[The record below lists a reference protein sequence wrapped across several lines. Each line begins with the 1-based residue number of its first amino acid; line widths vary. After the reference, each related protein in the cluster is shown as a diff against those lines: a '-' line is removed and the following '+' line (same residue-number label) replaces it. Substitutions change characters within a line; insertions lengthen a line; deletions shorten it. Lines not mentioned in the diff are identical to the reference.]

1 MRERRNHS
9 VRTAALQPKE
19 PRKKYFLVYEGVE
32 TEPIYF
38 EALVKCK
45 EYSRI
50 NPLIDM
56 VPIIRGVS
64 KEGWS
69 NPYKLMKGFLAD
81 LQACDEGTVTYNT
94 LIDCIVDEAR
104 PGHVSKNSLYK
115 SLKAIFTGSIGVTSL
130 EDPVPV
136 DRIKDIC
143 NKIESETELTKLVD
157 TIPQIIKEYAITY
170 QAGLDKICFVIDR
183 DKHSFVK
190 NERID
195 QYGYVLSKC
204 KENNFGFYLTNP
216 CFEYWLLLHFE
227 ETSLLDKIAL
237 LENQKIN
244 ASGVPSRNGK
254 TFTERELNK
263 VLPGFKKDNYD
274 AESLMPRIDIAI
286 RQEESLCESPEEL
299 EYSLGSRVGLLIK
312 ELRG

>member
-1 MRERRNHS
+1 MRERRDHS
-9 VRTAALQPKE
+9 VRTTASQSKE
-19 PRKKYFLVYEGVE
+19 PRKKYFLVFEGLE

-38 EALVKCK
+38 DALVKFK

-56 VPIIRGVS
+56 VPIIRGIS

-69 NPYKLMKGFLAD
+69 NPYKLMNGFLAD

-94 LIDCIVDEAR
+94 LIDCIVDEAC
-104 PGHVSKNSLYK
+104 PGHVSPKVLCK
-115 SLKAIFTGSIGVTSL
+115 TIKAIFTGSIGVTNL
-130 EDPVPV
+130 ESPVPA
-136 DRIKDIC
+136 DSIKDIC
-143 NKIESETELTKLVD
+143 SKLESETELTKLVD
-157 TIPQIIKEYAITY
+157 TIPQIIKDYAITY

-190 NERID
+190 NEHTD
-195 QYGYVLSKC
+195 QYSYVLSKC
-204 KENNFGFYLTNP
+204 KENNFGFYLSNP

-227 ETSLLDKIAL
+227 EVTHLDKNLL
-237 LENQKIN
+237 LENPKLN
-244 ASGVPSRNGK
+244 AIGTSSKNGK
-254 TFTERELNK
+254 TFTEQKLGNL
-263 VLPGFKKDNYD
+263 LPGYKKDKYN

-286 RQEESLCESPEEL
+286 RQAESLCESPEEL